1 MASILKVNTIQDAT
15 NSNTAMTI
23 DTSGR
28 VLKPTTPHF
37 HVGKSD
43 GHVGASTTIVW
54 NYVVRDTES
63 AYSTSTGKYTVPLT
77 GVWWFG
83 VTALANNTDFIEIA
97 MKEDGTQIFN
107 SRSRDD
113 GNTVSS
119 SATISAAYYA
129 TAGVEI
135 AINTQADSS
144 MYGTGSVYS
153 FWTGY
158 LIG

>member
-1 MASILKVNTIQDAT
+1 MASIIKVNTIQDAT

-37 HVGKSD
+37 HVRKTD
-43 GHVGASTTIVW
+43 GAVGASTTIVW
-54 NYVVRDTES
+54 NNVTRDTES

-83 VTALANNTDFIEIA
+83 VSALANNTDYIEIA
-97 MKEDGTQIFN
+97 MKDTGTAIFN
-107 SRSRDD
+107 GRNRDD
-113 GNTVSS
+113 GNTVSTC
-119 SATISAAYYA
+119 ATINVAYYA
-129 TAGVEI
+129 TAGAEI

-144 MYGTGSVYS
+144 MYGDGGIYS

-158 LIG
+158 FIG